1 MRKPKKPPKHPDIRL
16 QEQCLIYSKNK
27 LFKEKV
33 VKEKAV
39 RKDVKE
45 RALTN
50 ANSTFTV
57 VKTTWRALGRRA
69 VRLLDLETAL
79 REVNKTIAEAYLL
92 ANVHVVRLCTAGI
105 PLSEL
110 DQTFFHRCLSAVSVS
125 KKRKPET
132 KDFELL
138 VSARLY
144 RSWRPEGYVPPVSTH
159 LACGFHQQASQQ
171 MATNMRNSTVANFY
185 RRFKRYLKVRY
196 ALDGKQAYE
205 ALQSIRAVEY
215 EGEDPLVKRYRD
227 LLPPKP
233 EKGRLEDSPELVMPL
248 QHLFLRTFE
257 AAQSDRQTDRPPRL
271 FSLVPTKQ
279 GFECSHIKI
288 CANGLYSL
296 LKRNGIKHLPKD
308 ADTFRPVA
316 DAYWRRFFHISK
328 FETINRRFAGEIL
341 TDGKGVSIV
350 LRRPKAEASTPGATL
365 DPNAFGE
372 VWGLDPGRREMFVAS
387 NDAEK
392 VQRVTTRQFYHDAK
406 YRESNAKIKGWQDR
420 DPEILGAF
428 RNMPSKKHSHLEG
441 LQAYVGYL
449 LPMLDTLMRW
459 HMRKG
464 FRDLK
469 FKRYV
474 FAKKVLRTI
483 CQDLT
488 REAGQNTLVGF
499 GDWSNQDSA
508 GIIKKSPAGP
518 VKRLENELRRHCRV
532 VSVDEHL
539 TSKLHS
545 CCHHRMKQMYQQRM
559 CRDGVMRSVKVH
571 SVLHCD
577 NNGCHGMTVNRDV
590 NASRNILHILR
601 ATAGGGPRPEAFHRS
616 RTKYSEA
623 PAAGGL
629 PLDGQSTLALLPVPC
644 VSDGPS
650 D

>member
-1 MRKPKKPPKHPDIRL
+1 LAH
-16 QEQCLIYSKNK
+16 
-27 LFKEKV
+27 
-33 VKEKAV
+33 
-39 RKDVKE
+39 
-45 RALTN
+45 
-50 ANSTFTV
+50 
-57 VKTTWRALGRRA
+57 
-69 VRLLDLETAL
+69 LETAL
-79 REVNKTIAEAYLL
+79 REVNKTIAEAYPL

-105 PLSEL
+105 PLCKL
-110 DQTFFHRCLSAVSVS
+110 DQSFFHQCLSAVSVS
-125 KKRKPET
+125 KKRKPEVD
-132 KDFELL
+132 DFELH
-138 VSARLY
+138 VSIKLY
-144 RSWRPEGYVPPVSTH
+144 KSWRPEGYVPPVSTH
-159 LACGFHQQASQQ
+159 LTTGFQQQASQQ

-196 ALDGKQAYE
+196 SLDGRQAYE

-215 EGEDPLVKRYRD
+215 QGEDPLVKRYRD

-233 EKGRLEDSPELVMPL
+233 EKGRLEDSPDLVMPL

-257 AAQSDRQTDRPPRL
+257 VAQAEKQADRPPRL

-296 LKRNGIKHLPKD
+296 LKRNGIKHLPKNAD
-308 ADTFRPVA
+308 AFRPVA

-328 FETINRRFAGEIL
+328 FETANRRFAGEIL
-341 TDGKGVSIV
+341 TDCKGVSIV
-350 LRRPKAEASTPGATL
+350 LRRPKAEACTSGAAI

-387 NDAEK
+387 NDAQK

-406 YRESNAKIKGWQDR
+406 YRESNAKIRVWQDR
-420 DPEILGAF
+420 APDILEAI

-449 LPMLDTLMRW
+449 LKKLDTLTRW

-464 FRDLK
+464 FREGVRVAMPPSGALGWTTRRSLVSKFVGETHKSDVGCIAPHICHLK

-474 FAKKVLRTI
+474 FAKKALAAI

-499 GDWSNQDSA
+499 GDWSNQEAICGWYPTHKLVSCKARNLGATYVAAQPGLRSGAWPHFTAHSA
-508 GIIKKSPAGP
+508 GVIKRSPAGP

-545 CCHHRMKQMYQQRM
+545 CCHRRMKQMYQEEDVQRW
-559 CRDGVMRSVKVH
+559 
-571 SVLHCD
+571 CD
-577 NNGCHGMTVNRDV
+577 AEREGAQC
-590 NASRNILHILR
+590 
-601 ATAGGGPRPEAFHRS
+601 
-616 RTKYSEA
+616 A
-623 PAAGGL
+623 PL
-629 PLDGQSTLALLPVPC
+629 
-644 VSDGPS
+644 
-650 D
+650 